1 MGLEGL
7 LQIRDSQPASAD
19 LSADQYK
26 FVVFDATPE
35 LALAGAT
42 AGPAFVLLDKPNAQ
56 GVEGTIL
63 LMGKGKCIAGAAIAA
78 GDYITPDAAGLA
90 AVAAPATGVN
100 DEVCGIALEDAA
112 TSDVFKFMVVQF
124 TLQGA

>member
-1 MGLEGL
+1 MATTGRVDL
-7 LQIRDSQPASAD
+7 RASFPASTN
-19 LSADQYK
+19 LSSHQFK
-26 FVVFDATPE
+26 LVVLNATPE

-42 AGPAFVLLDKPNAQ
+42 AGPAFVLIDKPNAQ
-56 GVEGTIL
+56 LVNGTVIL
-63 LMGKGKCIAGAAIAA
+63 AGKTKVIAGGAVNA

-90 AVAAPATGVN
+90 VVAAPATGVN

-112 TSDVFKFMVVQF
+112 TTDKFSILAVQF

>member
-7 LQIRDSQPASAD
+7 LQIRESAPASAD
-19 LSADQYK
+19 LSAAQYK

-35 LALAGAT
+35 LALAGAG

-63 LMGKGKCIAGAAIAA
+63 LVGKGKVTAGGAINA
-78 GDYITPDAAGLA
+78 GQLITPDASGNAVA
-90 AVAAPATGVN
+90 AVAGNMVA
-100 DEVCGIALEDAA
+100 GIALEDAA
-112 TSDVFKFMVVQF
+112 SGDVFKFLAVQSNDRI
-124 TLQGA
+124 A